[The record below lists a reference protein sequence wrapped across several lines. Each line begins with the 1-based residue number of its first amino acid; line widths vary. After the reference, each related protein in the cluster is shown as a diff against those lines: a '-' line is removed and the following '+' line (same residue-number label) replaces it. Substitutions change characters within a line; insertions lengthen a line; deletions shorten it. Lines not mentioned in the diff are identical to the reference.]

1 MTTSP
6 INKKIIRAGIIGNMM
21 EWYDFAIYGYF
32 ALIIGKLF
40 FPSSIASTS
49 VIAAFGAFA
58 AGFLM
63 RPIGSLIFGNIG
75 DKLGRKRAL
84 LISVLMMAIPTFLI
98 GLLPVHEQIGISAP
112 ILLVILRMLQGLSVG
127 GEYTTSVV
135 FLVENSPNGRRGFM
149 ASWSGW
155 GAVAGILLGSA
166 IASLVTTLLTPVQL
180 ASWGWRLPFL
190 IGIIIAFVGFYI
202 RRHLPDMSPVSNQE
216 KPTSPIRET
225 FTREW
230 RSLLKIAGLNLVNA
244 VAFYM
249 IFVYATTWLQ
259 QTEHIAASKTLD
271 INSIT
276 MATML
281 IFIPLAG
288 LLSDKIGRKTVLL
301 IAALGIAILSYPL
314 FWLMHHQS
322 IIMIWSGQFGFAIL
336 VSLFSGANTAA
347 MAEMVPARVRV
358 TTVSIGYNLILGMF
372 GGTTPM
378 VCAYLMSR
386 THMDLS
392 PALYLMAAAVIST
405 LVIVRMK
412 ETAHKPLVT

>member
-1 MTTSP
+1 MTTSS
-6 INKKIIRAGIIGNMM
+6 INKKIIRAGIIGNVM

-32 ALIIGKLF
+32 ALIIGKLY
-40 FPSSIASTS
+40 FPSSSASTS

-98 GLLPVHEQIGISAP
+98 GLLPVHEQIGITAP

-135 FLVENSPNGRRGFM
+135 FLVENSPDGRRGFM

-166 IASLVTTLLTPVQL
+166 IASLITTLLTPVQL

-202 RRHLPDMSPVSNQE
+202 RRHLPDISPVSNQE
-216 KPTSPIRET
+216 KPTSPIREA
-225 FTREW
+225 FTHEW

-259 QTEHIAASKTLD
+259 QTEHITASKTLD

-276 MATML
+276 MAYNANL
-281 IFIPLAG
+281 Y
-288 LLSDKIGRKTVLL
+288 SSCR
-301 IAALGIAILSYPL
+301 
-314 FWLMHHQS
+314 S
-322 IIMIWSGQFGFAIL
+322 II
-336 VSLFSGANTAA
+336 
-347 MAEMVPARVRV
+347 
-358 TTVSIGYNLILGMF
+358 
-372 GGTTPM
+372 
-378 VCAYLMSR
+378 
-386 THMDLS
+386 
-392 PALYLMAAAVIST
+392 
-405 LVIVRMK
+405 
-412 ETAHKPLVT
+412 